1 MIRPTHARNAAIFAN
16 NITQKETDEY
26 TTLRNCAYNLD
37 PVVPGWRLVLNPTHK
52 RKGGQVIER
61 ILYGTRKGA
70 PAWQEEIITNQEKR
84 FDEAK
89 AWAKRNGFDRFRVAE
104 IDLTVAPDFTK
115 AIRGA
120 K

>member
-1 MIRPTHARNAAIFAN
+1 M
-16 NITQKETDEY
+16 
-26 TTLRNCAYNLD
+26 D
-37 PVVPGWRLVLNPTHK
+37 PLVPGWRLVLNPAHK

-89 AWAKRNGFDRFRVAE
+89 AWAKRNGFDRFRVAV
-104 IDLTVAPDFTK
+104 IDLRETPDYTK
-115 AIRGA
+115 AIRVA

>member
-1 MIRPTHARNAAIFAN
+1 MRETRLFFDN
-16 NITQKETDEY
+16 NITQKETNDDN
-26 TTLRNCAYNLD
+26 TLRNCADNVD
-37 PVVPGWRLVLNPTHK
+37 PVGPGWRLVLNSAHK
-52 RKGGQVIER
+52 RKGGQMIER

-89 AWAKRNGFDRFRVAE
+89 AWAKRNGFDRFRVAI
-104 IDLTVAPDFTK
+104 IDLRETPDFTK

>member
-1 MIRPTHARNAAIFAN
+1 MRETRLFFTN
-16 NITQKETDEY
+16 NITQRYTDDDN
-26 TTLRNCAYNLD
+26 TLRYKLHNSNPLGAGLRLD
-37 PVVPGWRLVLNPTHK
+37 AIPAHK

-70 PAWQEEIITNQEKR
+70 PAWKEEIITNQEKR
-84 FDEAK
+84 FDQAM

>member
-1 MIRPTHARNAAIFAN
+1 MIRPAHARNAAFFTN
-16 NITQKETDEY
+16 NITQKVTNDD
-26 TTLRNCAYNLD
+26 TTLRNCADNVD
-37 PVVPGWRLVLNPTHK
+37 PVVPGWRLVFNSAHK

-89 AWAKRNGFDRFRVAE
+89 AWAKRNGFDRFRVAR
-104 IDLTVAPDFTK
+104 IDLRETPDFTK

>member
-1 MIRPTHARNAAIFAN
+1 M
-16 NITQKETDEY
+16 
-26 TTLRNCAYNLD
+26 D
-37 PVVPGWRLVLNPTHK
+37 PVGPGWRLVLNPAHK
-52 RKGGQVIER
+52 RKGGQMIER